1 MVVPIPIGL
10 REVAPLLRQIVKRE
24 DRRHGTDRDASTA
37 INATVRLNIKL
48 MRGREL
54 YLLTA
59 GVNHIARAGIYTR
72 CILDTNARF
81 GNHVWHIVRVGLD
94 SHDGP

>member
-24 DRRHGTDRDASTA
+24 DCRHGTNRDASTA
-37 INATVRLNIKL
+37 INAAVRLNIKL

-72 CILDTNARF
+72 GVLDTNARF
-81 GNHVWHIVRVGLD
+81 RNHVWHIVTVGPD